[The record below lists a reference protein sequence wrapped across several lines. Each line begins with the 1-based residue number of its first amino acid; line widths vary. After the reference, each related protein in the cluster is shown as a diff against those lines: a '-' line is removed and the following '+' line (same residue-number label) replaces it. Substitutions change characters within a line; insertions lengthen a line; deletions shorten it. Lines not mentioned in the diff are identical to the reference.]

1 MVILVKLRITLCG
14 HTRMS
19 HDHVYTVRNMNLHL
33 SSRQRTFVDPQTVI
47 EVVGNSGRIRAAHLA
62 FTSQGI
68 QDFILCVSAEAFF
81 EIN

>member
-1 MVILVKLRITLCG
+1 MGEGKSIAIDMTRERMIILVKLRITLCG

-47 EVVGNSGRIRAAHLA
+47 EVVGNAGRIRAAHLA
-62 FTSQGI
+62 FTR
-68 QDFILCVSAEAFF
+68 
-81 EIN
+81 